1 MASSESGRFLWQ
13 PLWFYT
19 KGFSDEAVNASIS
32 VLKYSFF
39 PFVVDTNYTS
49 PLEFKD
55 PPSLL
60 LHRLKP
66 STTTLFLFILDLYL
80 QQPVCSFVS
89 AWLHCFFCAVAPLS
103 RTLRT
108 TPPPRSEMSH
118 VIVEQ
123 LTSFTTD
130 GGPTSPA
137 WTVLWT
143 PQRTASCQQNQSRK
157 TSAYKQRGR
166 TSGFHSC
173 DAVASTWGA
182 FYHLDG
188 VSVTLA
194 LFRGKQL
201 KNEMDIPA
209 TRVLFKTCHWFDHVF
224 WILTLDKPTVS
235 CLICTRLSR
244 GQVVMKIT
252 LNISVDSALWVL
264 LLVNNWSI
272 FPFLPSIST
281 LLDGV
286 STPWIVRISFQA
298 CVSLFHN

>member
-1 MASSESGRFLWQ
+1 M
-13 PLWFYT
+13 
-19 KGFSDEAVNASIS
+19 
-32 VLKYSFF
+32 
-39 PFVVDTNYTS
+39 
-49 PLEFKD
+49 
-55 PPSLL
+55 L

-89 AWLHCFFCAVAPLS
+89 AWLHCFFVRLLHWVAHWGRLHHPVQKCLMLLLNSLPPSPQTGAPPLRRGLS
-103 RTLRT
+103 CG
-108 TPPPRSEMSH
+108 PRSELLPVNKINH
-118 VIVEQ
+118 
-123 LTSFTTD
+123 
-130 GGPTSPA
+130 GRH
-137 WTVLWT
+137 
-143 PQRTASCQQNQSRK
+143 QRTKR
-157 TSAYKQRGR
+157 RGR

-173 DAVASTWGA
+173 DAAASTWGA

>member
-1 MASSESGRFLWQ
+1 MDAKGYKPKKEILRVGHVSRICRLFLEALLLHSWTVTLNDGFLKERQ

-157 TSAYKQRGR
+157 TSAYKTARPNIWLSQLRRCGIDLRSVLSFRRGFCNTCFVSR
-166 TSGFHSC
+166 KTLKEWNGYSC
-173 DAVASTWGA
+173 
-182 FYHLDG
+182 Y
-188 VSVTLA
+188 
-194 LFRGKQL
+194 
-201 KNEMDIPA
+201 
-209 TRVLFKTCHWFDHVF
+209 TCTF
-224 WILTLDKPTVS
+224 
-235 CLICTRLSR
+235 
-244 GQVVMKIT
+244 
-252 LNISVDSALWVL
+252 
-264 LLVNNWSI
+264 
-272 FPFLPSIST
+272 
-281 LLDGV
+281 
-286 STPWIVRISFQA
+286 
-298 CVSLFHN
+298 